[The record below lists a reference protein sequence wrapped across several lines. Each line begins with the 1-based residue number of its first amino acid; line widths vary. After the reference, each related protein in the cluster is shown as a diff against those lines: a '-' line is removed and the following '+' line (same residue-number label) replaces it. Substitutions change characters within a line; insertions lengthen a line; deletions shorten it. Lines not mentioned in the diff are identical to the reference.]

1 MPMPPGGT
9 LAAVIWWL
17 VASKRHNRSLRPCAP
32 ARKQVVPSHAELES
46 RGVDEVGVATG
57 CQCPLGVMNSAVA
70 SGPTPVLDV
79 PAATQKFELV
89 HATCESG
96 TEMLAAGTPS
106 TLGAAFDVLVP
117 QALKTSAAHARSD
130 VTTTRRGG
138 RLGKRLE
145 GGMQTVR
152 RVALL
157 VNSRSERRR

>member
-1 MPMPPGGT
+1 
-9 LAAVIWWL
+9 
-17 VASKRHNRSLRPCAP
+17 
-32 ARKQVVPSHAELES
+32 
-46 RGVDEVGVATG
+46 
-57 CQCPLGVMNSAVA
+57 MNSAVA